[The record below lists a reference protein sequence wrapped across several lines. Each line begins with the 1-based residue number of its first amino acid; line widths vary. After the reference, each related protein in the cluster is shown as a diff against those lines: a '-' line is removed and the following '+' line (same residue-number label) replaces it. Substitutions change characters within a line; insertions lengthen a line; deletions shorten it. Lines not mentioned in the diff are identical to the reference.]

1 MVATDCVV
9 EARISVRRIR
19 MQSLRMFCLWGLS
32 LGVPERRF
40 CC

>member
-9 EARISVRRIR
+9 EGEDFGAFR
-19 MQSLRMFCLWGLS
+19 MQSLRMFCLWELS

-40 CC
+40 WC